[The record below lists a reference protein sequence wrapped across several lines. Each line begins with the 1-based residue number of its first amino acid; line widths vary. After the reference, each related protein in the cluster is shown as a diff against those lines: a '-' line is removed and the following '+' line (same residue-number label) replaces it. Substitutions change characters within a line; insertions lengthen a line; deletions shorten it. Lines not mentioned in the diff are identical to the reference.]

1 MGTPK
6 DFVSVSTFERRR
18 GARAHVT
25 APKRFFDV
33 TSRSINVANV
43 RPIPKAHTTLCV
55 KGGGNQTVAIAT
67 VARFPFWLLLFSAAA
82 ATAADVKG
90 IIKPQLFQ
98 REQWRIVIASFF
110 FLQEKG

>member
-1 MGTPK
+1 MRISPFHINMGTPK

-18 GARAHVT
+18 GTRAHVT

-55 KGGGNQTVAIAT
+55 KGVGRWGEGIK
-67 VARFPFWLLLFSAAA
+67 RLL
-82 ATAADVKG
+82 
-90 IIKPQLFQ
+90 
-98 REQWRIVIASFF
+98 
-110 FLQEKG
+110 